1 MRFLHTCIIFFLLT
15 LSLYGNNALFSPIP
29 TNLYYDKAKVAL
41 GRELFFDTRL
51 SKDNTVSCAS
61 CHDLL
66 EGGDDGL
73 PVSFG
78 IGGKQGVFNAPT
90 IYNST
95 FNFVQFWDG
104 RARDLHEQVSG
115 PIHNPVEMGSDFP
128 SILQKL
134 TKDQNLVNRFKT
146 AYKDGLTKNT
156 IIDAI
161 VAFEKTLITPNSKFD
176 KFLIKKLPLSQ
187 EEMEGYRLFV
197 DYGCASCHNG
207 VNLGGNLF
215 QKIGI
220 MKPFRSTNP
229 TSVGYLKV
237 PSLRNI
243 TLTAPYFHDGSVAS
257 LHDAIKLMFGLQLGI
272 EPKKG
277 EIEKI
282 YHFLQTL
289 KGELP
294 ETLNT
299 SAKGEK

>member
-1 MRFLHTCIIFFLLT
+1 
-15 LSLYGNNALFSPIP
+15 
-29 TNLYYDKAKVAL
+29 
-41 GRELFFDTRL
+41 
-51 SKDNTVSCAS
+51 
-61 CHDLL
+61 
-66 EGGDDGL
+66 
-73 PVSFG
+73 
-78 IGGKQGVFNAPT
+78 
-90 IYNST
+90 
-95 FNFVQFWDG
+95 
-104 RARDLHEQVSG
+104 
-115 PIHNPVEMGSDFP
+115 
-128 SILQKL
+128 
-134 TKDQNLVNRFKT
+134 
-146 AYKDGLTKNT
+146 
-156 IIDAI
+156 
-161 VAFEKTLITPNSKFD
+161 
-176 KFLIKKLPLSQ
+176 
-187 EEMEGYRLFV
+187 MEGYRLFV

-294 ETLNT
+294 ETLYT